1 MSSAQGSRI
10 ASNKQLFITPR
21 QLAVMLQVSIR
32 TLWRW
37 RSAGRLPAPVRLGG
51 AVRWRLDD
59 VTRWIDDGCPN
70 LTGGLRPRE

>member
-1 MSSAQGSRI
+1 MSSAQEPRI
-10 ASNKQLFITPR
+10 APKNQLFITPR

-59 VTRWIDDGCPN
+59 VTRWIDEGCP
-70 LTGGLRPRE
+70 LTGGMRPRE

>member
-1 MSSAQGSRI
+1 MSSAQGPRI
-10 ASNKQLFITPR
+10 AAKNQLFVTPR
-21 QLAVMLQVSIR
+21 QLAIMLQVSTR

-59 VTRWIDDGCPN
+59 VTRWIEDGCPA
-70 LTGGLRPRE
+70 LSRGLRPSE